1 MNRDQS
7 NNVRKTSSAAVGGRP
22 SQAAR
27 LSGRAA
33 RGPQPGG
40 AQPRGAKDQRTAARV
55 DTSGPA
61 EKAPGRVT
69 TTGPAVPPRQYH
81 YSTSSHLERVQA
93 KKRQNIAREAVE
105 SARSRAQARGA
116 GQRAVGAQGGE
127 NLKGRVTSTGMP
139 SAYHE
144 RGRVTST
151 GMPSG
156 ASRAGSSRI
165 SNTGAAPGS
174 SSRYGRDYTAD
185 TDVRSSVLTS
195 AMKAVIYIV
204 FLLVAVSFLSY
215 YAIAWGNDI
224 FAFVKSTDDIAVTIP
239 EYSTLDDI
247 AEILGER
254 EVIRYPALFKLY
266 SHVRHKD
273 QYDFVPGDYVVQPS
287 QNYDQLIDT
296 FRNIVTYQREEVTL
310 TFPEGMTVDDMIR
323 ICVEAGVGTRQ
334 GFIDTI
340 ENGDFSD
347 YWFVEALDSAGKNP
361 NRKYRLEG
369 YLYPDTYNFYK
380 DSSEYTV
387 LTKFLD
393 NFEIKVDQRY
403 NEAAKS
409 IGRSLDEV
417 LILASMIESEAK
429 FVPEYTTIS
438 SVFHNRLDH
447 PDYETQGLLQSD
459 ATIQYI
465 LPEHKSTLTHED
477 TLIDDP
483 YNTYMY
489 KGLPPG
495 PICNPTLN
503 AIDAALYPAWTNYY
517 YFVAERSGYS
527 LFAITAAEH
536 EKNIETVRQQYGN

>member
-1 MNRDQS
+1 MNKDQNPS
-7 NNVRKTSSAAVGGRP
+7 ERKAYRLPDESRRT
-22 SQAAR
+22 QASR
-27 LSGRAA
+27 
-33 RGPQPGG
+33 
-40 AQPRGAKDQRTAARV
+40 QPRQAGQQPRAAARV
-55 DTSGPA
+55 DSSGPA
-61 EKAPGRVT
+61 ERASGRVT

-81 YSTSSHLERVQA
+81 YSTSTHIERVQA
-93 KKRQNIAREAVE
+93 KKRQDIARSAVE
-105 SARSRAQARGA
+105 SARSRAMSRGVPQGGRQSSGASGRGA
-116 GQRAVGAQGGE
+116 SGE
-127 NLKGRVTSTGMP
+127 SVPDNLRGRVTSTGVP
-139 SAYHE
+139 AAYHE

-151 GMPSG
+151 GMP
-156 ASRAGSSRI
+156 AGSARPDRVS
-165 SNTGAAPGS
+165 STGSAPHRS
-174 SSRYGRDYTAD
+174 SSGYGRDYTAD
-185 TDVRSSVLTS
+185 TDVRSSVMSS
-195 AMKAVIYIV
+195 AMKAIIYIV

-215 YAIAWGNDI
+215 YAISWGNDI
-224 FAFVKSTDDIAVTIP
+224 FAFVKPDDDIAVTIP
-239 EYSTLDDI
+239 EYSTVEDI
-247 AEILGER
+247 AEILGDR
-254 EVIRYPALFKLY
+254 QVIRYPALFKLY
-266 SHVRHKD
+266 SHIRHKD
-273 QYDFVPGDYVVQPS
+273 EYDFVPGEYVVQPS

-296 FRNIVTYQREEVTL
+296 FRNIVTFQREEVTL
-310 TFPEGMTVDDMIR
+310 TFPEGMTVEDMIK
-323 ICVEAGVGTRQ
+323 ICVDAGVGSRQ

-340 ENGDFSD
+340 QNGDFSD
-347 YWFVEALDSAGKNP
+347 YWFLKTLEENGMNP
-361 NRKYRLEG
+361 NRRYRLEG

-387 LTKFLD
+387 ICKFLD
-393 NFEIKVDQRY
+393 NFEIKVDERY

-447 PDYETQGLLQSD
+447 PDYETQGYLQSD

-517 YFVAERSGYS
+517 YFIAEKSGYS
-527 LFAITAAEH
+527 LFAVTAAEH
-536 EKNIETVRQQYGN
+536 EKNIEAVRKQYEN